1 MQERLNERLDTLR
14 REYEAGQK
22 MLADLEARQLELRE
36 TLLRIAGAIQVVQ
49 ELLADTGTDADAA
62 ETDRTD
68 PAPHAVPAPGR
79 RPA

>member
-62 ETDRTD
+62 ETDPTD
-68 PAPHAVPAPGR
+68 AAPHAVPAPGR